1 MKNLE
6 QSASLPMN
14 TVIFVIIIIL
24 KCVATWKIFV
34 KMGEPGWKA
43 LIPFYNEYTLYKK
56 VWNLGWFVA
65 MLITGC
71 ITPVLSALVLF
82 MIFSPPL
89 YITFLLQPQG
99 IILGL
104 AVLALNKLR
113 LAIHFVLT
121 YLLSRSFRHGIL
133 FAAGLMLLP
142 GIFLIILAFSSNQFQ
157 APLMQNTEAF
167 SPAGDIG
174 GKLNG

>member
-43 LIPFYNEYTLYKK
+43 LIPFYNEYMLYKK
-56 VWNLGWFVA
+56 VWHPGWFVA

-89 YITFLLQPQG
+89 
-99 IILGL
+99 
-104 AVLALNKLR
+104 
-113 LAIHFVLT
+113 
-121 YLLSRSFRHGIL
+121 
-133 FAAGLMLLP
+133 
-142 GIFLIILAFSSNQFQ
+142 
-157 APLMQNTEAF
+157 
-167 SPAGDIG
+167 
-174 GKLNG
+174 